1 MRSNWDRE
9 DNARDAR
16 QALALALDPPAGV
29 VRAEKSACRGR
40 ELAR

>member
-29 VRAEKSACRGR
+29 VRAKADHRGR